1 MSKKLQKNGVYD
13 IIQFVDIE
21 WGEKFNNA
29 QIFRSYKMPDDHKKP
44 SQQEQHVNIRNMHLR
59 RFPQLQL
66 ERGPNTLKMS

>member
-1 MSKKLQKNGVYD
+1 MVEFFHGETDK
-13 IIQFVDIE
+13 
-21 WGEKFNNA
+21 EKFNNA